1 MLVLCLKCCIFCC
14 YGGNAVNCQLPF
26 VLQSFPQGWSRL
38 KELQLIVTFNCLNS
52 IAKSSRRMKNISV
65 STLVSENEEDQWI
78 SDLEILH
85 PAVNIRFAADEE
97 YM

>member
-1 MLVLCLKCCIFCC
+1 
-14 YGGNAVNCQLPF
+14 
-26 VLQSFPQGWSRL
+26 
-38 KELQLIVTFNCLNS
+38 
-52 IAKSSRRMKNISV
+52 MKNISV